1 MPMHNKIIFAK
12 RVTVLVLA
20 IIATALFTGMNNA
33 SKKSAVVYD
42 LKIDH
47 LNEPLAL
54 ENPSPRFSWK
64 IKTDKREFRQT
75 AYQILVAT
83 DEKLLSPEKADCW
96 NSGKVKTGQ
105 TIHIPYQGRSL
116 ESGKSFF
123 WKVRV
128 WNENDRPGKFSRVNR
143 WEMGLLNAGDWKAS
157 WISDIEPSDSVP
169 PLLPAPYFRKEFSTA
184 GNISSARLYISGL
197 GYYEAFING
206 KKVGDHVLDPV
217 KTHYDRRVKYITYD
231 VTDYL
236 KKGNNAIGVV
246 LGNGW
251 YNQHTREAWN
261 FDKAPWR
268 GSPKVIAQLVLKDK
282 NGKEILVGSDE
293 TWKFSTGPIV
303 FDGIHNGETYDA
315 RLELG
320 NWSQAGYDDSGW
332 QKALK
337 VEGPGGKFSA
347 QLMPP
352 IRITGSVNPAKTW
365 KLNDTVSMVDLGQNI
380 TGWARIKVR
389 GPAGS
394 RVKLRY
400 GERIFDDGLLDQVE
414 LQRFIWTGDT
424 QTGRYI
430 LSGEGIEEWHAV
442 FAYHGFQYIEVTLS
456 TSEIEL
462 LEIQGDVVHTDLKE
476 TGFFECSNEMFN
488 KIHQNL
494 KWSFLGNYHGY
505 PTDCPHREKM
515 GWTGDALLVA
525 EAGLFNFDMIH
536 AYLKWIDDFTDEQQP
551 NGQLPGIIPT
561 SGWGYTYGR
570 NEETRPRGYG
580 PQWEGAFIEIPWQM
594 YLSTGDISI
603 IEMYYDGFTK
613 YMGYLTAHS
622 KNHLLDFGIDD
633 HKQLENLTFGD
644 YLSSAFYFRFA
655 GILAEM
661 AKSTGRTADAE
672 NYRRLASDIKKS
684 FNEEYFHAE
693 TGIYLHGGQT
703 PMGIALYFGLV
714 PEKEQDRVLQNFLK
728 EIERKNGHIDAGVV
742 GTKAVINAL
751 LKYEQDQIL
760 FEMANKKT
768 FPGWGCWIE
777 ELGATTLYQNWDGSQ
792 SQNHIMFGS
801 IGDYFYKGL
810 AGINIDEKNPGYRNI
825 IIRPSVNNDVQWV
838 KASRKSPYGTIESA
852 WKKQGNEILMDFKI
866 PVNATATVF
875 VPGEEKR
882 NVLSFNAKESEYLG
896 YKNGHHIYN
905 VAYGNYSVK
914 SVLD

>member
-1 MPMHNKIIFAK
+1 MFKI
-12 RVTVLVLA
+12 VYVLIAGIL
-20 IIATALFTGMNNA
+20 ATAAIFGMNAAN
-33 SKKSAVVYD
+33 KKTGILYD
-42 LKIDH
+42 LKIDQ
-47 LNEPLAL
+47 LESPLAL
-54 ENPSPRFSWK
+54 ENLSPRFSWK
-64 IKTDKREFRQT
+64 INPDNQEFRQT

-96 NSGKVKTGQ
+96 NSGKVTSGQ
-105 TIHIPYQGRSL
+105 TIYIPYQARPL
-116 ESGKSFF
+116 ESGKSYF

-128 WNENDRPGKFSRVNR
+128 WDQHDKPGKFSKVNH
-143 WEMGLLNAGDWKAS
+143 WEMGLLNATDWKAS
-157 WISDIEPSDSVP
+157 WISDTEPADSVP

-184 GNISSARLYISGL
+184 GNIVSARLHISGL

-217 KTHYDRRVKYITYD
+217 KTHYDRRVKYVTYD

-251 YNQHTREAWN
+251 YNQHTREAWD

-268 GSPKVIAQLVLKDK
+268 GSPKLIAQLVLKDK
-282 NGKEILVGSDE
+282 SGKETLVTSND
-293 TWKFSTGPIV
+293 TWKFSAGPIV

-332 QKALK
+332 QKALE
-337 VEGPGGKFSA
+337 VEGPGGQLSA

-352 IRITGSVNPAKTW
+352 IRIIGSINPVNTW
-365 KLNDTVSMVDLGQNI
+365 KLNDSVSMVDLGQNI
-380 TGWARIKVR
+380 TGWARIKVK

-394 RVKLRY
+394 MVKLSY
-400 GERIFDDGLLDQVE
+400 GERIFDDGSLDQVE

-430 LSGEGIEEWHAV
+430 LNGKGIEQWHAV
-442 FAYHGFQYIEVTLS
+442 FAYHGFKYIEVTLS
-456 TSEIEL
+456 TPEIEL
-462 LEIQGDVVHTDLKE
+462 LDIQGDVVYTDLKE
-476 TGFFECSNEMFN
+476 TGYFECSNELFN

-525 EAGLFNFDMIH
+525 EAGLFNFDMIR
-536 AYLKWIDDFTDEQQP
+536 AYLKWIDDFTDEQRP

-561 SGWGYTYGR
+561 SGWGYTYGK

-580 PQWEGAFIEIPWQM
+580 PQWEGAFMEIPWQM
-594 YLSTGDISI
+594 YLSTGDTSI
-603 IEMYYDGFTK
+603 IERYYDGFKK
-613 YMGYLTAHS
+613 YIEYLTAHS
-622 KNHLLDFGIDD
+622 KNHLLNFGIDD

-655 GILAEM
+655 GILADM
-661 AKSTGRTADAE
+661 ANITGKTGDAE
-672 NYRRLASDIKKS
+672 FYLRLSADIKKA
-684 FNEEYFHAE
+684 FNEKYYNPG

-703 PMGIALYFGLV
+703 PMGMALYFGLV
-714 PEKEQDRVLQNFLK
+714 PDEIENKVLQNFLK
-728 EIERKNGHIDAGVV
+728 EINRKDGHIDAGVV
-742 GTKAVINAL
+742 GTKAVINTL
-751 LKYEQDQIL
+751 MKYDQEQVL

-768 FPGWGCWIE
+768 FPGWGHWIE

-792 SQNHIMFGS
+792 SRNHIMFGS

-810 AGINIDEKNPGYRNI
+810 AGINIDEDKPGYRNFI
-825 IIRPSVNNDVQWV
+825 VRPSVNNDVQWV
-838 KASRKSPYGTIESA
+838 KAGYESPYGIIESA
-852 WKKQGNEILMDFKI
+852 WEKQEGEIRMDVTVPFNTTAEIHVPGKENKKVQFLNGNEPEYRGYAGGRHIFKAVQGKYSLM
-866 PVNATATVF
+866 
-875 VPGEEKR
+875 
-882 NVLSFNAKESEYLG
+882 SE
-896 YKNGHHIYN
+896 IY
-905 VAYGNYSVK
+905 
-914 SVLD
+914 